1 MAPATTYHGCVR
13 TSSRDVILPTS
24 LLSPGDFAEGSP
36 VALHETQMAVKNECT
51 IAHISQG
58 LDLLW
63 KLSANLIKAQPTLG
77 GELVGEA

>member
-13 TSSRDVILPTS
+13 TSSRAVPPD
-24 LLSPGDFAEGSP
+24 LLSCRPVKVP

>member
-1 MAPATTYHGCVR
+1 MDVSALRPETL
-13 TSSRDVILPTS
+13 SSRPS
-24 LLSPGDFAEGSP
+24 LLSPGDFGEGSP